1 MVLEASALG
10 EKKISV
16 DFMASPSER
25 ITKQVPR
32 VLEQGHDIC
41 SGELHA
47 GRKTASG
54 MLPGPGN
61 DGMLEHMDTK

>member
-1 MVLEASALG
+1 
-10 EKKISV
+10 
-16 DFMASPSER
+16 MASPSER